1 MRIELE
7 KGVKKVNS
15 IINEIL
21 KKKKIVIVSI
31 AGGSASGKTYVAKN
45 VDGKVLSMDDYYIGI
60 KRMKDHNFDKPS
72 ALDLRLL
79 KKHLHELKKNK
90 TIKKPIYNFKAHSR
104 SGYEKFKP
112 AKVIII
118 EGLFALNEILR
129 NKVDLKVFIEMP
141 EKKRLKWR
149 IMRDVKERGR
159 TRDSVIKQWR
169 ETVQPNYLKYVLP
182 TKRYADIML
191 INKFK
196 F

>member
-1 MRIELE
+1 
-7 KGVKKVNS
+7 
-15 IINEIL
+15 
-21 KKKKIVIVSI
+21 
-31 AGGSASGKTYVAKN
+31 
-45 VDGKVLSMDDYYIGI
+45 
-60 KRMKDHNFDKPS
+60 
-72 ALDLRLL
+72 
-79 KKHLHELKKNK
+79 
-90 TIKKPIYNFKAHSR
+90 
-104 SGYEKFKP
+104 
-112 AKVIII
+112 
-118 EGLFALNEILR
+118 
-129 NKVDLKVFIEMP
+129 MP